1 MIPLTSPIVMLMRI
15 PFSTLW
21 QIAISVSFYL
31 RPSFSSLVC
40 SKNISLEF
48 YVWKETYMERI
59 IQMAKY

>member
-48 YVWKETYMERI
+48 YVWKETTWKELYKL
-59 IQMAKY
+59 KY